1 MNKLLLT
8 IDKDRSV
15 IGTLRYVPP
24 TEKLFDETW
33 LQEVLIA
40 NPQILPTDQMEEE
53 IGSLI
58 PLGREVGLP
67 SGYFI
72 DDLYVTKSG
81 LICLVETK
89 LWRNPEAHREV
100 VAQVIA
106 YAKDLAKVPYD
117 KFVAMVEK
125 SSLMGKKEGFWER
138 VAPHISNLTQIEFQS
153 RIQNSLE
160 HGRFLLL
167 IVGEKIYPEVAM
179 MVDAIR
185 SAPTL
190 EFRIRLV
197 ELGIYRTR
205 PDEDW
210 PLVIVPRIAGK
221 TQEVTRAVVKI
232 YYEEK
237 RPEIEAEDINEP
249 TSVKTDRTSFEN
261 ALPKDYAEILMPQI
275 DRWVNEGFSIYW
287 GIVGL
292 SIRLIWKGKPR
303 SFIDIYPDS
312 FALYSEKM
320 LEKRGFP
327 KDAFPRYLEEV
338 SRAPEARRI
347 LEQGKRY
354 VYYRNISVDE
364 FRLIL
369 KATDKL
375 LKGISGEKG

>member
-24 TEKLFDETW
+24 AEKLFDETW

-40 NPQILPTDQMEEE
+40 NPHILPTDQMEEE

-67 SGYFI
+67 SGFSI

-81 LICLVETK
+81 LICLAETK
-89 LWRNPEAHREV
+89 LWRNAEAHREV

-125 SSLMGKKEGFWER
+125 SSILGIKESFWER
-138 VAPHISNLTQIEFQS
+138 VAPHVGNLTQIEFQS

-205 PDEDW
+205 TDADW
-210 PLVIVPRIAGK
+210 PVVIVPRVVGK

-237 RPEIEAEDINEP
+237 KPEIEAVDINEA
-249 TSVKTDRTSFEN
+249 TGVKTDRPSFEN
-261 ALPKDYAEILMPQI
+261 ALPKDYAEILMPQV

-327 KDAFPRYLEEV
+327 KDGFPRYLEDV
-338 SRAPEARRI
+338 SRVPEARRI

-354 VYYRNISVDE
+354 IFYRNISVEE
-364 FRLIL
+364 FRVIL
-369 KATDKL
+369 KATDDL
-375 LKGISGEKG
+375 LKGIMGKSQ

>member
-1 MNKLLLT
+1 MNKILLS
-8 IDKDRSV
+8 IDADRSV
-15 IGTLRYVPP
+15 VNSLRYVPP
-24 TEKLFDETW
+24 SERLFDESW

-40 NPQILPTDQMEEE
+40 NPSILPTDQMEEE
-53 IGSLI
+53 IGNLI

-67 SGYFI
+67 SGFSI

-89 LWRNPEAHREV
+89 LWRNSEAHREV

-117 KFVAMVEK
+117 RFVAMVEK
-125 SSLMGKKEGFWER
+125 SSILRKKESFWER
-138 VAPHISNLTQIEFQS
+138 IAPHVGNLTQIEFQS

-205 PDEDW
+205 DDKDW
-210 PLVIVPRIAGK
+210 PVVIVPRVVGK

-232 YYEEK
+232 FYEEK
-237 RPEIEAEDINEP
+237 KPEIEAVDMNEQ
-249 TSVKTDRTSFEN
+249 TGVKTDRTSFEN
-261 ALPKDYAEILMPQI
+261 ALPKDYAEILMPQV
-275 DRWVNEGFSIYW
+275 DRWVNDGFNIYW

-327 KDAFPRYLEEV
+327 KDAFPRYIEEV
-338 SRAPEARRI
+338 SRVPEARRI

-354 VYYRNISVDE
+354 IYYRNISVDE

-369 KATDKL
+369 KATDDL
-375 LKGISGEKG
+375 LKGIMGKSQ